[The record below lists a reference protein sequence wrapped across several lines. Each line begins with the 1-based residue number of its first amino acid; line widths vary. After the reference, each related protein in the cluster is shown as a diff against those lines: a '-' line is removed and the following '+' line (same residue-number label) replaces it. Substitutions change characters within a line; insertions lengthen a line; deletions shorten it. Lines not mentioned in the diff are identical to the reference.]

1 MYDYLRPYEW
11 TIGTVSAAIMCG
23 VVTVYYVA
31 VLLRFFDTREQ
42 PANPTLWH
50 KWEVFGFT
58 RTEEG
63 RWTHGPVWRKL
74 TDKGWVYADR
84 AESETEWL
92 DRRA

>member
-1 MYDYLRPYEW
+1 MHTTWFEW
-11 TIGTVSAAIMCG
+11 ILGSPVAALMLLI
-23 VVTVYYVA
+23 VIAYYFRTTW
-31 VLLRFFDTREQ
+31 LHFFNTREQ
-42 PANPTLWH
+42 PSDATLWH

-84 AESETEWL
+84 TESETEWL